1 MFFSNRQKVIH
12 MIVDFPPRN
21 NGNQKEGAQYFST
34 TEEKEP
40 ATQISLY
47 A

>member
-1 MFFSNRQKVIH
+1 
-12 MIVDFPPRN
+12 MIVDFLPHPRN
-21 NGNQKEGAQYFST
+21 NGNQKEVAQCFST

-40 ATQISLY
+40 ATQISIY